1 MEITELR
8 IRKVNAEGKLRGYVT
23 VTFDNCFVVH
33 NIKIIESDSGLF
45 VAMPSRKTTEGKYK
59 DIAHPISMEF
69 RAIIEDR
76 ILSDYNAGKFEEV
89 NNSSET

>member
-8 IRKVNAEGKLRGYVT
+8 IRKVNADGKLKGYVT

-33 NIKIIESDSGLF
+33 NIKIIESESGMF
-45 VAMPSRKTTEGKYK
+45 VAMPSRKTADGKYK

-69 RAIIEDR
+69 RSVIENR
-76 ILSDYNAGKFEEV
+76 ILSDYEAGKFEEDSPAEV
-89 NNSSET
+89 